1 MEASRGGVR
10 RRHPPGVARAVR
22 GARAAGAARVVD
34 DGGRGHEGTKNGN
47 HTTFLP
53 CSRTC
58 LVLTH
63 YKMTGFDLTFSHLR
77 HFTVLAV
84 SSLSLS
90 ISPSPLLFSTS
101 YSQIHPA
108 PSTFPPRLHSP
119 PATTNIHTTLPSPPP
134 PLRAHVVTHAVTLQT
149 PPSCGKPTTFPTHR
163 PRPRRPSQR
172 PALPSFAATLGLES
186 TPLGAPPPP
195 PCQRV
200 LLPSWVALPPDE
212 PSPNSQPCS

>member
-10 RRHPPGVARAVR
+10 RRHHPPGVARAVR

-34 DGGRGHEGTKNGN
+34 VGGRGHEGTKNEN

-84 SSLSLS
+84 SSLSLNLS
-90 ISPSPLLFSTS
+90 ISSVVLYIVFTNSPSS
-101 YSQIHPA
+101 IH
-108 PSTFPPRLHSP
+108 
-119 PATTNIHTTLPSPPP
+119 LP
-134 PLRAHVVTHAVTLQT
+134 T
-149 PPSCGKPTTFPTHR
+149 
-163 PRPRRPSQR
+163 
-172 PALPSFAATLGLES
+172 
-186 TPLGAPPPP
+186 
-195 PCQRV
+195 
-200 LLPSWVALPPDE
+200 
-212 PSPNSQPCS
+212 

>member
-34 DGGRGHEGTKNGN
+34 DGGRGHEGTKNEN

-84 SSLSLS
+84 SSLSQSLYLLCCS
-90 ISPSPLLFSTS
+90 LHRIHKFTQLHPPSHLDF
-101 YSQIHPA
+101 IHHQHPHHTA
-108 PSTFPPRLHSP
+108 VAAAAASSALGYTRGYPTN
-119 PATTNIHTTLPSPPP
+119 TT
-134 PLRAHVVTHAVTLQT
+134 
-149 PPSCGKPTTFPTHR
+149 SCGKPTTFPTHR

>member
-34 DGGRGHEGTKNGN
+34 DGGRGHEGMKNEN

-90 ISPSPLLFSTS
+90 QSIYLLCCSLHRIHKFTQLHPPSHLDFIHLLPPPTSTPHCRRRRRRFERTWLHTRLPYKHHLLWQTYNISHPPSSPSPPVPAAGSSVVCCDAWPGKYPSRSTAPAALPEGTTTLLGG
-101 YSQIHPA
+101 
-108 PSTFPPRLHSP
+108 P
-119 PATTNIHTTLPSPPP
+119 PA
-134 PLRAHVVTHAVTLQT
+134 R
-149 PPSCGKPTTFPTHR
+149 
-163 PRPRRPSQR
+163 
-172 PALPSFAATLGLES
+172 
-186 TPLGAPPPP
+186 
-195 PCQRV
+195 
-200 LLPSWVALPPDE
+200 
-212 PSPNSQPCS
+212 